1 MKVTTKQQGVY
12 SHRTEPVLISK
23 PFPSLLQAKKK
34 PLEVLVAADLGL
46 DLSPQN
52 IVLKVEE
59 PAARKAGIFVES
71 VDALLDKLRNEAA
84 VVK

>member
-1 MKVTTKQQGVY
+1 L
-12 SHRTEPVLISK
+12 S
-23 PFPSLLQAKKK
+23 QAKKK
-34 PLEVLVAADLGL
+34 PLELLTAADLGL

-71 VDALLDKLRNEAA
+71 VDVLLDKLRNEAV

>member
-1 MKVTTKQQGVY
+1 M
-12 SHRTEPVLISK
+12 S
-23 PFPSLLQAKKK
+23 QAKKK
-34 PLEVLVAADLGL
+34 PLELLTAADLGL

-59 PAARKAGIFVES
+59 PSARKAGIFVES
-71 VDALLDKLRNEAA
+71 VDALLDKLRNEAV